1 MQSEHSAR
9 EMTGTDALSEEFC
22 RAAARA
28 YTRPYLVSNQALS
41 KINQHSLFFKY
52 SQGEAAQFAS
62 SFSVA
67 LNVLLFY
74 AKSLIEM
81 LLLAGALFLQKI
93 SPYQVFSKGQQKL
106 FIDAYVVVDSKTKAG
121 LENYFPLLRQL
132 HASTIGSLLFCRDS
146 MAVGISSCVK
156 SRLPSCVWPDLMC

>member
-9 EMTGTDALSEEFC
+9 EMTGTDALYEQFC

-28 YTRPYLVSNQALS
+28 YTRPYLVSNSTLS

-52 SQGEAAQFAS
+52 SHGEAAQFATS
-62 SFSVA
+62 CSVA

-81 LLLAGALFLQKI
+81 LLLAGALVLHKI
-93 SPYQVFSKGQQKL
+93 SRHQRFSKGQKEL
-106 FIDAYVVVDSKTKAG
+106 FITPMWSLT
-121 LENYFPLLRQL
+121 LEAKLIWRTLFRFSSQL
-132 HASTIGSLLFCRDS
+132 HVSTIGSSLFCRDS
-146 MAVGISSCVK
+146 MAAEIPSCVK
-156 SRLPSCVWPDLMC
+156 SRLSSCVRPDLMC

>member
-1 MQSEHSAR
+1 MQY
-9 EMTGTDALSEEFC
+9 ALSQEFC

-28 YTRPYLVSNQALS
+28 YTRPYLLSNSMLS

-67 LNVLLFY
+67 LNVPLFY

-81 LLLAGALFLQKI
+81 LLLAGALFLQTI
-93 SPYQVFSKGQQKL
+93 SRHQRFSKDQPKL
-106 FIDAYVVVDSKTKAG
+106 FFDTYVVVDSKTKTG
-121 LENYFPLLRQL
+121 LENYFPLLQTVARKHNWKPSCL
-132 HASTIGSLLFCRDS
+132 PHFYAVEIPSFVKSKLL
-146 MAVGISSCVK
+146 SCV
-156 SRLPSCVWPDLMC
+156 RPNLMC